1 MTTTV
6 GRLSG
11 QVAKI
16 LNRRE
21 LIINRGAEDG
31 VEVGMMFAV
40 LDRTA
45 SEVTD
50 PETGE
55 VLGAVHRPKVK
66 VVVRRVEPRLSIAQ
80 AAAKRVNV
88 GGFGVDWSGL
98 SSIFAP
104 PRYETR
110 TETLET
116 DEPMLDDLEEADRY
130 VHTGDPVEQ
139 IFESEDP
146 YLHGSNIRAATSTP
160 TEGLT
165 Q

>member
-6 GRLSG
+6 GRLFG
-11 QVAKI
+11 QVARI

-31 VEVGMMFAV
+31 IEVGMVFAV
-40 LDRTA
+40 LDRAA

-55 VLGAVHRPKVK
+55 LLGAIHRPKVQ
-66 VVVRRVEPRLSIAQ
+66 VVVRRVEPRLAIAQ
-80 AAAKRVNV
+80 TVTTRVNR
-88 GGFGVDWSGL
+88 GGSGIDWLGL

-110 TETLET
+110 TETLQT

-130 VHTGDPVEQ
+130 VRTGDPIEQ
-139 IFESEDP
+139 ILESDDP
-146 YLHGSNIRAATSTP
+146 YLYGSEIRTAAATSA
-160 TEGLT
+160 EGAA